1 MTDNIIMNGN
11 TMNLNKYID
20 LYKPLAIFLKGSAM
34 LEMDLNES
42 DLDIEIYVDNE
53 EIPLKNYK
61 DKENNWDILFLNKNL
76 QNNLPSLWE
85 IGLLQF
91 LFLKEE
97 HILYRSEKFN
107 FNEFIQKIILMKE
120 DLLYS
125 LCKKFYERIKFY
137 SYHKYSKKIY
147 YHLCY
152 LSSLIDNSQVDWNI
166 IKNIKSYSEIEK
178 DIEYIEKCRI
188 KLLNFFYEKLSEKNE
203 RKIWTD

>member
-1 MTDNIIMNGN
+1 MNENIMNL
-11 TMNLNKYID
+11 TKYID
-20 LYKPLAIFLKGSAM
+20 LYKPLAIFLKGSVM
-34 LEMDLNES
+34 LGIDFKES
-42 DLDIEIYVDNE
+42 DKDIEIYIDNE

-61 DKENNWDILFLNKNL
+61 EKENNWDILFLNKNL
-76 QNNLPSLWE
+76 QNNIPKLWE

-97 HILYRSEKFN
+97 HILYRNEKFN
-107 FNEFIQKIILMKE
+107 FNEFIQKIILMKD
-120 DLLYS
+120 DLLFS

-152 LSSLIDNSQVDWNI
+152 LSSLIDNSQINWNI
-166 IKNIKSYSEIEK
+166 IKNIKSYSEAEE

-188 KLLNFFYEKLSEKNE
+188 KLLNFYRKKMKEKE
-203 RKIWTD
+203 

>member
-1 MTDNIIMNGN
+1 MNENIMNL
-11 TMNLNKYID
+11 TKYID
-20 LYKPLAIFLKGSAM
+20 LYKPLAIFLKGSVM
-34 LEMDLNES
+34 LGVDFTES
-42 DLDIEIYVDNE
+42 DKDIEIYIDNE

-61 DKENNWDILFLNKNL
+61 EKENNWDILFLNKNL
-76 QNNLPSLWE
+76 QNNIPKLWE

-97 HILYRSEKFN
+97 HILYRNEKFN
-107 FNEFIQKIILMKE
+107 FNEFIQKIILMKD
-120 DLLYS
+120 DLLFS

-152 LSSLIDNSQVDWNI
+152 LSSLIDNSQINWNI
-166 IKNIKSYSEIEK
+166 IKNIKSYSEAEE

-188 KLLNFFYEKLSEKNE
+188 KLLNFYYKKMKEKE
-203 RKIWTD
+203 

>member
-1 MTDNIIMNGN
+1 MNENIMNL
-11 TMNLNKYID
+11 TKYID
-20 LYKPLAIFLKGSAM
+20 LYKPLAIFLKGSVM
-34 LEMDLNES
+34 LGIDFKES
-42 DLDIEIYVDNE
+42 DKDIEIYIDAE

-76 QNNLPSLWE
+76 QNNIPKLWE

-97 HILYRSEKFN
+97 HILYRNEKFN
-107 FNEFIQKIILMKE
+107 FNEFIQKIILMKD
-120 DLLYS
+120 DLLFS

-152 LSSLIDNSQVDWNI
+152 LSSLIDNSQVNWNI
-166 IKNIKSYSEIEK
+166 IKNIKSYSEAEE

-188 KLLNFFYEKLSEKNE
+188 KLLNFYHKKIKEKE
-203 RKIWTD
+203 

>member
-1 MTDNIIMNGN
+1 MNENIMNL
-11 TMNLNKYID
+11 TKYID
-20 LYKPLAIFLKGSAM
+20 LYKPLAIFLKGSVM
-34 LEMDLNES
+34 LGVDFKES
-42 DLDIEIYVDNE
+42 DKDIEIYIDAK

-76 QNNLPSLWE
+76 QNNIPKLWE

-97 HILYRSEKFN
+97 HILYRNEKFN
-107 FNEFIQKIILMKE
+107 FNEFIQKIILMKD
-120 DLLYS
+120 DLLFS

-152 LSSLIDNSQVDWNI
+152 LSSLIDNSQVNWDI
-166 IKNIKSYSEIEK
+166 VRNIKSYSETEEDVK
-178 DIEYIEKCRI
+178 YIENCRI
-188 KLLNFFYEKLSEKNE
+188 KLLNFYHKKIKEKE
-203 RKIWTD
+203 